1 MAYCL
6 QSELIEYSGNYGCFD
21 TSSIYFDD
29 SKDLGGNENDFLKY
43 SIKKIK
49 IFSGKKNDNII
60 IGGIQLTYKNHL
72 TQELKELN
80 MRKGKIDYEDED
92 VETFEIKSNEY
103 LINFYIRFPNDGSFI
118 TQIGFETN
126 KGRKILKGCEKGEN
140 KIISINGGENLILG
154 TFGHYSSNLDSCGVL
169 YTNLKK
175 YLNKFHRAY
184 FELRFKI
191 KKDEKFKKEKF
202 DNFNSFSESDKYL
215 LKACIMPDS
224 VFNEIM
230 KFCLLK

>member
-103 LINFYIRFPNDGSFI
+103 LINFYVRIDNEV
-118 TQIGFETN
+118 TQVGFETN
-126 KGRKILKGCEKGEN
+126 KNNKILVGGNQGEN
-140 KIISINGGENLILG
+140 KIINSNGGDNIIVTLYGAYDNLLHSLG
-154 TFGHYSSNLDSCGVL
+154 VGYVN
-169 YTNLKK
+169 KK
-175 YLNKFHRAY
+175 DYMKTLFSG
-184 FELRFKI
+184 FFQLRYKL
-191 KKDEKFKKEKF
+191 KKDEIFKKELKEKEKNLKLDDQF
-202 DNFNSFSESDKYL
+202 L
-215 LKACIMPDS
+215 LRTCLLPDTA
-224 VFNEIM
+224 FNEII
-230 KFCLLK
+230 KFFLI